1 MTTVKNPE
9 TGKLER
15 PVYTKTVT
23 LDAESR
29 EVAMRK
35 QFVKA
40 GRYLVKQGQCLNS
53 LLKEVYRD
61 QTDT

>member
-15 PVYTKTVT
+15 SVYTKTLT
-23 LDAESR
+23 LDSESR

-35 QFVKA
+35 QFIKA
-40 GRYLVKQGQCLNS
+40 GRYLVKQGNCLNG
-53 LLKEVYRD
+53 LLKEVYK
-61 QTDT
+61 